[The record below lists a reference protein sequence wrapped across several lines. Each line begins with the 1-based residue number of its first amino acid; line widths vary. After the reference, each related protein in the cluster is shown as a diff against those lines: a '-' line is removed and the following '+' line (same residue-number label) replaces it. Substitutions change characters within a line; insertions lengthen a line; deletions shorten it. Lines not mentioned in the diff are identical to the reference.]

1 MDSDESVTTK
11 QIQEWYKLACHH
23 KINVYY
29 DYNDIIKRL
38 CKIALG
44 KIKIIEEKDEVN

>member
-1 MDSDESVTTK
+1 MDSDEAVTIQ
-11 QIQEWYKLACHH
+11 QIQEWYKMACLQ

-44 KIKIIEEKDEVN
+44 KIEVIKEKDEIN

>member
-1 MDSDESVTTK
+1 MNSDEGITIQ

-44 KIKIIEEKDEVN
+44 KTKIVEEKNEIN